1 MKNSNKR
8 LILLALNEIN
18 FDVVGKYVAADGRR
32 FPALKRLLSG
42 ARIRTSCEKQY
53 EQLEPWIQWASVY
66 TGKTYAEHGVFRLG
80 DIVGSGV
87 PQIFEQLEEAG
98 YRVGAISAMNAE
110 NRLKQPAYF
119 IPDPWTQTPADASW
133 WSQSLGHAV
142 SQAVND
148 NAQARITPKS
158 ALQVVLGLLRFAR
171 VVHHQKYLSLVLASR
186 RKPWLKA
193 LVLDLLLHDVHWR
206 MFNAKKPN
214 FSTLFLNAGAHI
226 QHHYFFNAEPLR
238 KDSPNKNPA
247 WYVPEDVDPLADVL
261 GLYDLMVGE
270 YFDRTDTEVVLAT
283 GLAQKPY
290 DRVEYYY
297 RLNTHADFLRGL
309 GVSFRGVFPR
319 MTRDFLIEFEN
330 PQQAQAAQDV
340 LASVR
345 VVGDDVPLFGE
356 IDNRGV
362 SLFVTLTYPR
372 QITLETQY
380 QVGDRKAALLP
391 EVSFVA
397 IKNGIHQEEGFAF
410 FSPGAAKHAP
420 ADKAHVAQLAAM
432 IKSYF
437 DLASL
442 SERCSH
448 TQSFFGG
455 ADYGRA
461 QVGGIGDTSG
471 GPDPQDR
478 DQRADLLSLEK
489 PARGLGS

>member
-1 MKNSNKR
+1 MNNSGKR
-8 LILLALNEIN
+8 LILLELNELN
-18 FDVVGKYVAADGRR
+18 FDVVEKYVAADGMR
-32 FPALKRLLSG
+32 FPALKKLLSG

-53 EQLEPWIQWASVY
+53 EELEPWIQWASVH

-80 DIVGSGV
+80 DMVGSGV

-98 YRVGAISAMNAE
+98 YKVGAISAMNAE

-133 WSQSLGHAV
+133 WSQSLGQAV

-171 VVHHQKYLSLVLASR
+171 VAHYPKYLSLVLASR

-193 LVLDLLLHDVHWR
+193 LVLDLLLHDMHWS
-206 MFNAKKPN
+206 MFNAKLPN

-238 KDSPNKNPA
+238 KDSRNKNPD
-247 WYVPEDVDPLADVL
+247 WYVPEDADPLADVL

-270 YFDRTDTEVVLAT
+270 YFDRTDTEVMLAT

-290 DRVEYYY
+290 DRVKFYY
-297 RLNTHADFLRGL
+297 RLNNHADFLRCL
-309 GVSFRGVFPR
+309 DIAFSGVFPR

-330 PQQAQAAQDV
+330 PQQAQTAQDV
-340 LASVR
+340 LAGVR
-345 VVGDDVPLFGE
+345 VVGDKLPLFGE
-356 IDNRGV
+356 IDNRGD
-362 SLFVTLTYPR
+362 SLFVTLTYP
-372 QITLETQY
+372 QEINSKTQY

-397 IKNGIHQEEGFAF
+397 IKNGMHQEEGFAF
-410 FSPGAAKHAP
+410 FSSGAARHAP
-420 ADKAHVAQLAAM
+420 ADKAHVAQLAAT

-437 DLASL
+437 NLASA
-442 SERCSH
+442 
-448 TQSFFGG
+448 T
-455 ADYGRA
+455 
-461 QVGGIGDTSG
+461 
-471 GPDPQDR
+471 
-478 DQRADLLSLEK
+478 
-489 PARGLGS
+489 RG